1 MDDALPWLERPLQ
14 QALREARSHAL
25 LIHGPRGVGQFE
37 LAMAVAAA
45 WLCETHRGA
54 APACGACAGCRML
67 AARTHPD
74 LQLLLPEALQVEL
87 GWTGADEAA
96 DGEGGKRK
104 PSKDIRIEAVRTAIG
119 FTQQTSARGGPKV
132 VVMFPA
138 ERMNA
143 ASASAL
149 LKTLEEPPGAARLIL
164 ASAAPQRLL
173 PTVRSRCQAL
183 HLPLPAPDVAAA
195 WLAAQ
200 GVAEP
205 AVLLAAAGGQPLEA
219 RERLALGIDAAV
231 WLGLPREVL
240 AGRAAALSGWPL
252 PLAIDALLKLCH
264 DALAVAVGAV
274 PRYFPAESLPA
285 ATDMP
290 RIADA
295 ARELLAEARR
305 AEHPW
310 NGGLAVE
317 ALVQR
322 TRRALLP
329 ANGAPR
335 PSGGGAPLA
344 TLAA

>member
-1 MDDALPWLERPLQ
+1 MSMDDALPWLERPLQ

-143 ASASAL
+143 ADWYWLGITPEASRSYRPNWKSGFYHLAL
-149 LKTLEEPPGAARLIL
+149 EAKVPLCLVYIDYPNKTLGM
-164 ASAAPQRLL
+164 
-173 PTVRSRCQAL
+173 VD
-183 HLPLPAPDVAAA
+183 HLY
-195 WLAAQ
+195 
-200 GVAEP
+200 
-205 AVLLAAAGGQPLEA
+205 
-219 RERLALGIDAAV
+219 
-231 WLGLPREVL
+231 
-240 AGRAAALSGWPL
+240 LSGDQQADMA
-252 PLAIDALLKLCH
+252 AIR
-264 DALAVAVGAV
+264 AVYEGHHGLYPENQAPIVLQ
-274 PRYFPAESLPA
+274 E
-285 ATDMP
+285 
-290 RIADA
+290 
-295 ARELLAEARR
+295 RR
-305 AEHPW
+305 TE
-310 NGGLAVE
+310 E
-317 ALVQR
+317 RQ
-322 TRRALLP
+322 
-329 ANGAPR
+329 
-335 PSGGGAPLA
+335 
-344 TLAA
+344 